1 MTLRDES
8 TARVAQ
14 GRRSSSHRLFNQV
27 ALFVRAR
34 HDGLRMPSLSQRY
47 RPHTFADVTG
57 QSHITEPLRRSL
69 ATGHIAHAF
78 LFSGPR
84 GVGKTT
90 TARILSQ
97 ALVCQSLKEGESC
110 GVCDACKA
118 FQAGELVDVI
128 ELDAAT
134 HTGVEL
140 VREAIIEHA
149 RFVPMMGKRKVYIL
163 DEAHMLSTS
172 SWNALLKTLE
182 EPPAHAFFIF
192 ATTESHKVPATIVS
206 RCQRFDFRRIPDQEL
221 AERIRAIAVKED
233 WKIDEEVIRL
243 IVSRSEGCLRDAETL
258 LGQLSALG
266 ESQLTLEL
274 AHLIVPPSR
283 LPVAAELFTRWTNKD
298 LAAALGYAR
307 ELFDTGVPIGPLF
320 DDLLLAIR
328 LLLVAGALPAQA
340 KDWETNEYRVFLPL
354 VGRWTSSELHDLALC
369 VIERRRD
376 IRFGIDPLFLLEL
389 TSTVACHRLFGRSG
403 GAPMESAHLQSA
415 EPQHMAHS
423 YVVQIQQPAPV
434 PVPPSVPPA
443 APQPQPE
450 PPAEPV
456 STPIDVSPAPMEP
469 IEQPA
474 PSPATQE
481 VSPMSAHVPS
491 VTASTESSE
500 ITIDQIRA
508 RWSTVISTVDVQNHS
523 LPFILKISRPEQLDG
538 TTIVVRFQ
546 YAFHYDKLIT
556 DSKHRKVVEDA
567 FKTVFGQ
574 PFQLAGIVGDDA
586 AEGGEKKGDMVSNIL
601 KAFGG
606 NVVE

>member
-1 MTLRDES
+1 MSPKT
-8 TARVAQ
+8 RVAQ
-14 GRRSSSHRLFNQV
+14 GERSSSGRLLDQV
-27 ALFVRAR
+27 ALSVRAR
-34 HDGLRMPSLSQRY
+34 HDGRRMPSLSQRH

-110 GVCDACKA
+110 GTCDACKA

-283 LPVAAELFTRWTNKD
+283 LPVAAELFTRWTDKD
-298 LAAALGYAR
+298 LAAALTYAR

-354 VGRWTSSELHDLALC
+354 IGRWTSSELHDLALC

-415 EPQHMAHS
+415 EPHHVAHS
-423 YVVQIQQPAPV
+423 HVVQIQQPVPI
-434 PVPPSVPPA
+434 PVPPPVAPVV
-443 APQPQPE
+443 PQPQSQPE
-450 PPAEPV
+450 PPVEQTPASLDITSSLPV
-456 STPIDVSPAPMEP
+456 ES

-474 PSPATQE
+474 SSPVTQE

-491 VTASTESSE
+491 VTASTESSD
-500 ITIDQIRA
+500 ITIDQVRA
-508 RWSTVISTVDVQNHS
+508 KWNTVISTVDVQNHS
-523 LPFILKISRPEQLDG
+523 LPFILKISRPEQIEG
-538 TTIVVRFQ
+538 ATIVVRFQ

-586 AEGGEKKGDMVSNIL
+586 AEGGQKKSDMVSNIL